1 MKFIDLFA
9 GIGGIKIAFENAGF
23 QCVFSNDFDKNAKTT
38 FDLNFPKIFETD
50 KQMVLGDIQKISTD
64 KIPKFDIL
72 CGGFPC
78 QPFSVAGYRQGFED
92 ESGRGN
98 LFFDIIRILKDKKPK
113 AFLLENV
120 KNLKTHDKGNTI
132 KVIEEALGK
141 AKGLG
146 YHVTYKVL
154 NSVEYGNLP
163 QNRERI
169 YIVGFLDEKAFDNFK
184 FPEKTPLTK
193 TIHDCLEN
201 KEVDDKYYY
210 NDKPLYEKLK
220 DDITKK
226 DTVYQWRRK
235 YVRENKSG
243 VCPTLTANMGMGGH
257 NVPLVLNGK
266 GIRKLTPRECANF
279 QGFPEDYKLPDIAIS
294 HLYKQFGNSVSIP
307 VIERIAKNINLALT
321 K

>member
-23 QCVFSNDFDKNAKTT
+23 KCVFSNDFDKHAKIT
-38 FDLNFPKIFETD
+38 FDLNFSEIFELD
-50 KQMVLGDIQKISTD
+50 KRMVPGDIQKIPTD
-64 KIPKFDIL
+64 KIPEFDIL

-78 QPFSVAGYRQGFED
+78 QPFSVAGYRQGFQD
-92 ESGRGN
+92 ENGRGN

-113 AFLLENV
+113 GFLLENV

-132 KVIEEALGK
+132 KIIYQELEK
-141 AKGLG
+141 LG
-146 YHVTYKVL
+146 YKVTDDIL
-154 NSVEYGNLP
+154 NAMEYGNLP

-169 YIVGFLDEKAFDNFK
+169 YIVGFLDEKAFNNFK
-184 FPEKTPLTK
+184 FPEKITLTK

-201 KEVDDKYYY
+201 KEVDNKYYY

-235 YVRENKSG
+235 YVRENKNG

-279 QGFPEDYKLPDIAIS
+279 QGFPENYKLPDIAIS

-307 VIERIAKNINLALT
+307 VITRIAKNMNLALT